1 MQNIMRK
8 HTNKMSKITV
18 VVSLKPRKC

>member
-1 MQNIMRK
+1 MRK